1 MYLRPEDLLKYGGCY
16 QGYSFMSRYYPD
28 GVELTEIMK
37 HKYMTNEFLHF
48 GFDNLNTN
56 EEEKALYY
64 ELLNIKGDNLSS
76 IYHCRDIES
85 CYLVSYSE
93 RVKNSTHIKRSTD
106 IEQSEYIIYSDVVE
120 NSQFITNGAFVYDS
134 NRVIVGKNITNSQNV
149 VNSLYVVNSDSVI
162 NSENI
167 VDSKWI
173 RDSKGVEDCY
183 FCSDCHDLKHA
194 MFCDNAEGE
203 YMIFN
208 KPVDARQFEL
218 IKKQLLSLLR
228 DYETYLMD
236 EWSVD
241 GLDWS
246 APKINR
252 NFITQYAGV
261 PKKLWN
267 WLATLP
273 GYDSFMLYRIT
284 FQPFLLEEKK
294 EK

>member
-1 MYLRPEDLLKYGGCY
+1 MLLKPDDLLKYGGCY
-16 QGYSFMSRYYPD
+16 QGYSFMSRYYPN
-28 GVELTEIMK
+28 GVELVEIMK
-37 HKYMTNEFLHF
+37 HKYMTDEFLHF
-48 GFDNLNTN
+48 GFDNFDTSD
-56 EEEKALYY
+56 EEKALYY
-64 ELLNIKGDNLSS
+64 ELLNIKCDNLPS

-85 CYLVSYSE
+85 CYLVSHSE
-93 RVKNSTHIKRSTD
+93 RVKNSQHIKHSTD
-106 IEQSEYIIYSDVVE
+106 IEGSEYIIYSDMVE
-120 NSQFITNGAFVYDS
+120 NSQFITNGEFVYDS
-134 NRVIVGKNITNSQNV
+134 NKVIVGKNITNSQNV
-149 VNSLYVVNSDSVI
+149 VNSLYVVNSNSII

-194 MFCDNAEGE
+194 MFCDKAEGE
-203 YMIFN
+203 YMLFN
-208 KPVDARQFEL
+208 KPIDARQFEL

-236 EWSVD
+236 EWSVE

-252 NFITQYAGV
+252 NFITQYAAV

-284 FQPFLLEEKK
+284 FQPFLLDGEKK
-294 EK
+294 